1 MKTEI
6 RRCGN
11 CGSSMLRWEYG
22 VKNNSN
28 IVDGGLY
35 MRDMVP
41 VATLGCEEC
50 SETMKVCSIEESI
63 DIQLEWAGIVKREA
77 RCFPKKYIDPE
88 EDSL

>member
-63 DIQLEWAGIVKREA
+63 DIQLE
-77 RCFPKKYIDPE
+77 
-88 EDSL
+88 